1 MLKIISG
8 KLKGRSI
15 PVIKNAS
22 FKPSASRTRE
32 AIFSIINSWQFDCK
46 LAESNFLDVCCG
58 SGSVGIEALSRGAN
72 NVCFIDHSFAQL
84 GLLKSFIEKLEY
96 SDQASFMHASIEH
109 MPYANRKYEIVFI
122 DPPYFTDLADIALLN
137 LKKKCWL
144 VNGAIIILELAH
156 KQNIDIPD
164 EYVLLDVRVYGNNK
178 LLFLKYSCR
187 S

>member
-46 LAESNFLDVCCG
+46 LAESNLLDVCCG
-58 SGSVGIEALSRGAN
+58 SGSVGVEALSRGAKH
-72 NVCFIDHSFAQL
+72 VCFADHNFEQL
-84 GLLKSFIEKLEY
+84 SLLKSFIEKLEY
-96 SDQASFMHASIEH
+96 TDKASFIHASIEH
-109 MPYANRKYEIVFI
+109 MPYANRKYEIAFI
-122 DPPYFTDLADIALLN
+122 DPPYFTDVAELALVN

-144 VNGAIIILELAH
+144 VNGAIIILELAD
-156 KQNIDIPD
+156 KQNIAIPND
-164 EYVLLDVRVYGNNK
+164 YVLLDVRVYGNNK
-178 LLFLKYSCR
+178 LLFLQYASLT
-187 S
+187 